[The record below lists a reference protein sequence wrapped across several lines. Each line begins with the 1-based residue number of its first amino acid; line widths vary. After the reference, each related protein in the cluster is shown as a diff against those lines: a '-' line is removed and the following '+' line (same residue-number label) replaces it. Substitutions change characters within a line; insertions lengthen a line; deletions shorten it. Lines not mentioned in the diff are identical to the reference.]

1 MYNNSKLILT
11 DKRYTT
17 DRYCLTSYT
26 RNIILE
32 VAARQLDISVASC
45 WNR

>member
-17 DRYCLTSYT
+17 DICCLPSYT
-26 RNIILE
+26 RNMMYE
-32 VAARQLDISVASC
+32 VAARQLDISVA
-45 WNR
+45 R